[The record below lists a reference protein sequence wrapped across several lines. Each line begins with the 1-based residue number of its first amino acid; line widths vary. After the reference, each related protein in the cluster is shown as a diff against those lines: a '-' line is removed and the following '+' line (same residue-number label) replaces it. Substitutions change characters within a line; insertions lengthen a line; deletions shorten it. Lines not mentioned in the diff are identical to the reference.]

1 MPEVQE
7 SLNQQGWLRQTLS
20 VFPGFFEGQ
29 YKGLKEKRS
38 MCNMAELQKNTAWNF
53 LGFMRLKIVSLI
65 SLKKLD
71 LYNFHFVFEE
81 TLKIKKGMRVEKLMG
96 FSNQLIRKCSCRS
109 VTVHHIWKKKKRKK
123 KKRVFT
129 SHEPQWGSLPLPQW
143 LMVIWEISFLAFL
156 FSIGVSKLHSK
167 IHKNA
172 T

>member
-123 KKRVFT
+123 KKR
-129 SHEPQWGSLPLPQW
+129 
-143 LMVIWEISFLAFL
+143 
-156 FSIGVSKLHSK
+156 KK
-167 IHKNA
+167 K
-172 T
+172 

>member
-1 MPEVQE
+1 
-7 SLNQQGWLRQTLS
+7 
-20 VFPGFFEGQ
+20 
-29 YKGLKEKRS
+29 

-123 KKRVFT
+123 KKR
-129 SHEPQWGSLPLPQW
+129 
-143 LMVIWEISFLAFL
+143 
-156 FSIGVSKLHSK
+156 KK
-167 IHKNA
+167 K
-172 T
+172 